1 MDANQNLI
9 LRDILNVSICY
20 SCQIIKPEG
29 KMTYKERIPNKT
41 NKGSMPV
48 PDRLREFDKNQYFGV
63 LATNDNGQPYTSLI
77 SFATAPDL
85 KMIIFATPKGT
96 SKYKNILKTKN
107 VAILIDNRS
116 NTRKNLMATE
126 AITIIGTAQH
136 VRRGKLRDELAAI
149 FVKKHPDLEE
159 FIHAD
164 ATALIAVEATR
175 CIHVGKFQT
184 ISVWD
189 CR

>member
-1 MDANQNLI
+1 
-9 LRDILNVSICY
+9 
-20 SCQIIKPEG
+20 
-29 KMTYKERIPNKT
+29 MTYKNHIPNKT
-41 NKGSMPV
+41 IKGSISV
-48 PDRLREFDKNQYFGV
+48 PDRLRSFNKNQYFCV
-63 LATNDNGQPYTSLI
+63 LATNDDGQPYTSLI
-77 SFATAPDL
+77 SFTVAPDL
-85 KMIIFATPKGT
+85 QRVIFATPKGT

-126 AITIIGTAQH
+126 AITIIGTARH
-136 VRRGKLRDELAAI
+136 VRRGKLRDELAVI

-159 FIHAD
+159 FIQAD

>member
-1 MDANQNLI
+1 
-9 LRDILNVSICY
+9 
-20 SCQIIKPEG
+20 
-29 KMTYKERIPNKT
+29 MTYKERIPNKT
-41 NKGSMPV
+41 NKGSIPV

-63 LATNDNGQPYTSLI
+63 LATHDNGQPYTSLI

-85 KMIIFATPKGT
+85 KMIIFATPKDT
-96 SKYKNILKTKN
+96 RKYKNILKTKN

-126 AITIIGTAQH
+126 AITIIGTARH
-136 VRRGKLRDELAAI
+136 VRRGKLRDELAVI